1 MPTQGRSWVAKD
13 LSKETLINGYIMSL
27 SGRFAD
33 CQEQISGRKNW
44 DWVFDW
50 MTARGWLSWLWA
62 ILIIT
67 ADMDHH
73 STLSGDEPGTE
84 NWIVSDSCMVCSWLR
99 CYDAPMSHP
108 PLINLLREDVTKKI
122 REFPYD
128 NFDSPPPFPFL
139 FFENFKVFV
148 QFGSKMINIKSL
160 KGVLFNLSP
169 ELFKLYLYLI
179 FKLFF
184 APFH

>member
-1 MPTQGRSWVAKD
+1 M
-13 LSKETLINGYIMSL
+13 I
-27 SGRFAD
+27 
-33 CQEQISGRKNW
+33 
-44 DWVFDW
+44 
-50 MTARGWLSWLWA
+50 
-62 ILIIT
+62 ILI
-67 ADMDHH
+67 
-73 STLSGDEPGTE
+73 
-84 NWIVSDSCMVCSWLR
+84 
-99 CYDAPMSHP
+99 
-108 PLINLLREDVTKKI
+108 
-122 REFPYD
+122 
-128 NFDSPPPFPFL
+128 PPPFPFL